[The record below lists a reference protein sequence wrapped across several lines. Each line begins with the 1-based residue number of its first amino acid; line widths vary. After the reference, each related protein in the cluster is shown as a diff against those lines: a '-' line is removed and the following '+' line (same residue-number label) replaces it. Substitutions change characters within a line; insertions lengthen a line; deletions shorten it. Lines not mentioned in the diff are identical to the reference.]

1 LNPYRSPKRRKRLRK
16 RQRRKR
22 NLPIL
27 RKREIVQ
34 LLPEERQK
42 KLEELRTEL
51 GKLRT
56 TVESGGR
63 MDNPGRIREIRKA
76 IARLL
81 TVEAKTAKVP
91 VKE

>member
-1 LNPYRSPKRRKRLRK
+1 M
-16 RQRRKR
+16 
-22 NLPIL
+22 PIL
-27 RKREIVQ
+27 RKREISQ
-34 LLPEERQK
+34 LLPQERQK

-51 GKLRT
+51 GRMRT

-63 MDNPGRIREIRKA
+63 IENPARIRELRKT

-81 TVEAKTAKVP
+81 TAEAKATKSP